1 MNTILLGLGPF
12 ELAIETLRQYIVIC
26 DNTFIRLNERSL
38 QTSCSRT
45 NFNGGN
51 FIRSVV
57 EASSK

>member
-26 DNTFIRLNERSL
+26 ENTFIRLNERSL

-45 NFNGGN
+45 NFNGGT
-51 FIRSVV
+51 
-57 EASSK
+57 